1 MSRSRRYTAIRGVC
15 GGSHCSEKLF
25 KRMSHRRERAAMRT
39 HAARA
44 AVDEHFA
51 ERAEHYWVRTDIW
64 DGDKDGKMWID
75 PEQDNGKWMRK

>member
-1 MSRSRRYTAIRGVC
+1 
-15 GGSHCSEKLF
+15 
-25 KRMSHRRERAAMRT
+25 MRT